1 MVNGKNST
9 KSNNIDMFD
18 ISLYTFLPLRVV
30 YLKINISIVT
40 LIRVIFSKNKL
51 CSPFTCP
58 VQRSN

>member
-1 MVNGKNST
+1 MVNGKFRT
-9 KSNNIDMFD
+9 IDMFD
-18 ISLYTFLPLRVV
+18 ISLYTFLPLCVE

-40 LIRVIFSKNKL
+40 LIRVIYSKNKL